1 MIWVFPRL
9 VISVVIIDSFSR
21 LVISVV
27 IIDSFSRLVNSVVKI
42 DSFFSNDDLGVS
54 ETGELC
60 GNN

>member
-21 LVISVV
+21 LVNSVV
-27 IIDSFSRLVNSVVKI
+27 IIDSFSRQVISVLMM
-42 DSFFSNDDLGVS
+42 DSFFSNDDLDVS
-54 ETGELC
+54 ESRGLC